1 MIKMTFKI
9 NTHENV
15 YIPAE
20 DSYLL
25 AENLE
30 IKEGQSV
37 LEIGTGSGIVAMYAS
52 KLTDKV
58 TATDINFDAITV
70 AEENF
75 KNNDIDN
82 IELLFGNLFEPVKNR
97 KFDVILFNTP
107 YLPTEEGEVIDSN
120 LNYAFDGGLNGRK
133 VIDLFLNEV
142 KNHLNDGG
150 IVQLI
155 QSSFSDNDETLNRLD
170 ELGFIAEIAK
180 KEHYFFEDITL
191 INAYKIW
198 KRWLKMEVWK
208 TSVITG
214 IGLIILGIIF
224 IILRGHISIWLAIV
238 IILGIIDIALGLFR
252 KKVGEN

>member
-1 MIKMTFKI
+1 MINMDFII

-30 IKEGQSV
+30 IEYGKSV

-58 TATDINFDAITV
+58 TVTDINFDAIQL
-70 AEENF
+70 AESNF
-75 KNNDIDN
+75 KANNIDN
-82 IELLFGNLFEPVKNR
+82 VELLFGHLFEPVKDR

-107 YLPTEEGEVIDSN
+107 YLPTEEGEVIEDN

-155 QSSFSDNDETLNRLD
+155 QSSLSDNDETLNKLD

-180 KEHYFFEDITL
+180 KEHYFFEDIVL
-191 INAYKIW
+191 INGY
-198 KRWLKMEVWK
+198 
-208 TSVITG
+208 
-214 IGLIILGIIF
+214 LI
-224 IILRGHISIWLAIV
+224 
-238 IILGIIDIALGLFR
+238 
-252 KKVGEN
+252 

>member
-1 MIKMTFKI
+1 MTFII

-15 YIPAE
+15 YVPAE

-30 IKEGQSV
+30 IENGKSV

-58 TATDINFDAITV
+58 TATDINFDAV
-70 AEENF
+70 QLAESNF
-75 KNNDIDN
+75 KANNIDN
-82 IELLFGNLFEPVKNR
+82 IELLFGNLFEPVKDR

-107 YLPTEEGEVIDSN
+107 YLPTEEGEVIEDN

-142 KNHLNDGG
+142 KNHLNEGG

-155 QSSFSDNDETLNRLD
+155 QSSLSDNDETLNMLD

-180 KEHYFFEDITL
+180 KEHYFFEDIVL
-191 INAYKIW
+191 INGY
-198 KRWLKMEVWK
+198 
-208 TSVITG
+208 
-214 IGLIILGIIF
+214 LI
-224 IILRGHISIWLAIV
+224 
-238 IILGIIDIALGLFR
+238 
-252 KKVGEN
+252 